1 MDQLKEP
8 IHSSTSSSRSI
19 SIGRSTGIC
28 DSGSSFAE
36 TVTVT
41 VSGCGYDDRETFEVL
56 DVRTARAAMRKLMAT
71 GIRLFG
77 RADSAEE

>member
-8 IHSSTSSSRSI
+8 IHSSTSTSRGVG
-19 SIGRSTGIC
+19 IGRSTVTC
-28 DSGSSFAE
+28 DSGSSSGE
-36 TVTVT
+36 SVTVT

-77 RADSAEE
+77 RADSNDE